1 MYMFMYGIH
10 APCMSTCMPTCM
22 STGWSEGEL
31 ADATQAAMHAGGA
44 ACLMKCM
51 SYVVQVSSA

>member
-44 ACLMKCM
+44 ACLM
-51 SYVVQVSSA
+51 